1 MAKNKVEIN
10 CINTSNLVVLK
21 HEEMIELFKKYKN
34 GEKDVK
40 NTLVEG
46 NLRLVLSILRKYHNK
61 CDNLD
66 DLFQIGVIGLIKAIN
81 NFDLNY
87 DVRFSTYAVF
97 MIEGEIKRYIR
108 DNSQIRISRSV
119 KELSYMIIN
128 YKEEYLRE
136 NLRYPSNEEICTK
149 FNISEYELYNILNS
163 LCDPVSIFEPI
174 YNDGGDTIYL
184 LDQLEDS
191 KNVNVNDLIL
201 LKDSLNRLKD
211 RERTIIVKRYVDG
224 MSQAELASELN
235 ISQAQVS
242 RIESSALNSVKKLIL

>member
-10 CINTSNLVVLK
+10 GINTSNLVVLK
-21 HEEMIELFKKYKN
+21 HEEMIELFRRYKN
-34 GEKDVK
+34 GENDVK

>member
-10 CINTSNLVVLK
+10 GINTSNLVVLK
-21 HEEMIELFKKYKN
+21 HEEMIELFRKYKN
-34 GEKDVK
+34 GEKNVK

-136 NLRYPSNEEICTK
+136 NLKYPSNEEICTK

>member
-10 CINTSNLVVLK
+10 GINTSNLVVLK
-21 HEEMIELFKKYKN
+21 HEEMIELFRKYKN
-34 GEKDVK
+34 GEKNVK

>member
-1 MAKNKVEIN
+1 
-10 CINTSNLVVLK
+10 
-21 HEEMIELFKKYKN
+21 MI
-34 GEKDVK
+34 
-40 NTLVEG
+40 
-46 NLRLVLSILRKYHNK
+46 
-61 CDNLD
+61 
-66 DLFQIGVIGLIKAIN
+66 
-81 NFDLNY
+81 
-87 DVRFSTYAVF
+87 
-97 MIEGEIKRYIR
+97 M
-108 DNSQIRISRSV
+108 
-119 KELSYMIIN
+119 N

-136 NLRYPSNEEICTK
+136 NLRYPSNEEICAK

>member
-10 CINTSNLVVLK
+10 GINTSNLVVLK
-21 HEEMIELFKKYKN
+21 HEEMIELFRRYKN

-191 KNVNVNDLIL
+191 KNVNINDLIL

>member
-10 CINTSNLVVLK
+10 GINTSNLVVLK
-21 HEEMIELFKKYKN
+21 HEEMIELFRRYKN

-242 RIESSALNSVKKLIL
+242 RIESSALNSIKKLIL